1 MMVCRSN
8 CLLFPARI
16 PAGAHEYREA
26 AMAVYQ
32 ALRYRGLA
40 VFVRSYRIMWSVF
53 EIPGNK
59 KGLPKE
65 ASLVRQDG

>member
-1 MMVCRSN
+1 
-8 CLLFPARI
+8 
-16 PAGAHEYREA
+16 
-26 AMAVYQ
+26 MAVYQ

-40 VFVRSYRIMWSVF
+40 VLVRSYRIMWSVF